1 MVNRKWIVLS
11 NTTIGTLMASLDASI
26 VLISLPTIGRQ
37 LPGASPGILLWVM
50 LSYSVVTTTLVLSFG
65 RLSDIHG
72 RARLYTAGF
81 AVFTLGSGLA
91 SISLTG
97 PELLASRVLQG
108 VGAAFLW
115 SNSAALL
122 TDAFPPGERGR
133 ALGINQVAVI
143 FGSTMGL
150 VLGGVLTVT
159 LGWRSIF
166 WVNLPIGTFGTVWA
180 YLQLKEMHAPERG
193 VPVDWVG
200 NLSFGIGLTLA
211 LVGVTVGALSGWAN
225 AFVVGSV
232 IIGTSLIGLF
242 VYAESRVPHP
252 MFDLTLFRIRTFL
265 AGNVAVALAALAR
278 GAFSF
283 VMVFYLQG
291 VLGDSA
297 LTAGI
302 LLLPLSLAFVV
313 SGPIS
318 GALSDRRGARALGTA
333 GLLVGAVGF
342 VLLLQFPA
350 HGPYLVLGAAMVFLG
365 LGQGMFAAPNRAEVM
380 SSVPASRRGVAAGIG
395 MTLLNAG
402 NLGSL
407 ALAFTVVAAEV
418 PRSTL
423 TAIFAGTSTGTIDA
437 AGFMSGLHILFA
449 AGLALMLLAAA
460 TNAMRGHDDRSTLEA
475 LVRDRTVRAPG
486 APSPGVHDGTSASK

>member
-166 WVNLPIGTFGTVWA
+166 WVNLPIGAFGTIWA
-180 YLQLKEMHAPERG
+180 YLQLREMHP
-193 VPVDWVG
+193 P
-200 NLSFGIGLTLA
+200 
-211 LVGVTVGALSGWAN
+211 
-225 AFVVGSV
+225 
-232 IIGTSLIGLF
+232 
-242 VYAESRVPHP
+242 
-252 MFDLTLFRIRTFL
+252 
-265 AGNVAVALAALAR
+265 
-278 GAFSF
+278 
-283 VMVFYLQG
+283 
-291 VLGDSA
+291 
-297 LTAGI
+297 
-302 LLLPLSLAFVV
+302 
-313 SGPIS
+313 
-318 GALSDRRGARALGTA
+318 
-333 GLLVGAVGF
+333 
-342 VLLLQFPA
+342 
-350 HGPYLVLGAAMVFLG
+350 
-365 LGQGMFAAPNRAEVM
+365 
-380 SSVPASRRGVAAGIG
+380 
-395 MTLLNAG
+395 
-402 NLGSL
+402 
-407 ALAFTVVAAEV
+407 
-418 PRSTL
+418 
-423 TAIFAGTSTGTIDA
+423 
-437 AGFMSGLHILFA
+437 
-449 AGLALMLLAAA
+449 
-460 TNAMRGHDDRSTLEA
+460 
-475 LVRDRTVRAPG
+475 
-486 APSPGVHDGTSASK
+486 